1 MSRDH
6 RKGQTARPPESSS
19 PGWLGRLK
27 HVWLRLQ
34 RKGAGPD
41 PSLDGSARRGTHA
54 DSSEAVL
61 MRAALKGVLD
71 RHASSRSVL
80 VHLGLLESAL
90 GRHGLQ
96 ALDELPHDV
105 LRRAMSQL
113 ETLVSDWSPGDL
125 AALRARLT
133 EALIKHRRA
142 NDRRRT
148 AERLSDFQDSRQLQV
163 KDVSESTFLE
173 ANARWQHSLTGHKL

>member
-1 MSRDH
+1 MSRDT
-6 RKGQTARPPESSS
+6 RKGPPTRPVKQDS
-19 PGWLGRLK
+19 PGWLDQLK
-27 HVWLRLQ
+27 RAWLRLQ
-34 RKGAGPD
+34 PKGAGRD
-41 PSLDGSARRGTHA
+41 PSLGGVAQRDSHA
-54 DSSEAVL
+54 DDSEAVL
-61 MRAALKGVLD
+61 LRAALKGVLD

-80 VHLGLLESAL
+80 VHLRLLESAL
-90 GRHGLQ
+90 GRHGMK

-113 ETLVSDWSPGDL
+113 ETLVSDWSAGNL

-148 AERLSDFQDSRQLQV
+148 AERLSDFQDSRQVQV
-163 KDVSESTFLE
+163 KDVSVSTFME
-173 ANARWQHSLTGHKL
+173 ANARWQHSLTGNKL